1 MENMEEYSIIKN
13 PISTEKSIRMIETEN
28 KLVFCVAE
36 HATKQQIKQAIEKM
50 FTVSV
55 VKVNTYRSIKG
66 DKRAYVK
73 FSKKTPALDVATT
86 LGLM

>member
-1 MENMEEYSIIKN
+1 MTMEEYSIIRH
-13 PISTEKSIRMIETEN
+13 PVSTEKSIRLIESEN
-28 KLVFCVAE
+28 KLVFAVAE
-36 HATKQQIKQAIEKM
+36 HATKQQIKKAVEKM
-50 FTVSV
+50 FNASV
-55 VKVNTYRSIKG
+55 VGVNTYRSIKG

>member
-1 MENMEEYSIIKN
+1 MFSAQV
-13 PISTEKSIRMIETEN
+13 IS
-28 KLVFCVAE
+28 
-36 HATKQQIKQAIEKM
+36 
-50 FTVSV
+50 
-55 VKVNTYRSIKG
+55 VNTYRSIKG